1 MQSPLRILAFCG
13 SLRAASS
20 NASALRAMSLLA
32 PPGVD
37 IVLYEGLAGLP
48 HFNPDLDR
56 SEAPELLPPQ
66 VGELR
71 RQVGLADGLLI
82 SSPEYAHGVAG
93 SFKNALD
100 WLVASLEF
108 PGKPVALINTA
119 PRAAHSDA
127 QLREILATM
136 SARLIE
142 QASITAP
149 ISGVGRSLDAEAIAA
164 DPELSLQLGQA
175 LGILVDAVAAA
186 RETTQF
192 G

>member
-1 MQSPLRILAFCG
+1 MRILAFSG
-13 SLRAASS
+13 SLRTASS
-20 NASALRAMSLLA
+20 NAATLQAMSILA

-37 IVLYEGLAGLP
+37 IVLYEGLARLP

-66 VGELR
+66 VRELR
-71 RQVGLADGLLI
+71 RQVGLASGLLI

-119 PRAAHSDA
+119 PRAVHSDA

-136 SARLIE
+136 SARVIAG
-142 QASITAP
+142 ASITAP
-149 ISGVGRSLDAEAIAA
+149 ISGVGRNLDAQAIAA
-164 DPELSLQLGQA
+164 DPELSRQLRQA
-175 LGILVDAVAAA
+175 LGVFVEAVVAAP
-186 RETTQF
+186 E
-192 G
+192 